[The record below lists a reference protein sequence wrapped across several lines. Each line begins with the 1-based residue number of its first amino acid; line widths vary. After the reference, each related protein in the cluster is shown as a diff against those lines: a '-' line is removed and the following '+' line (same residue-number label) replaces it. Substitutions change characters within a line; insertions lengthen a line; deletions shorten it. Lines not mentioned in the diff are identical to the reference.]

1 LNFYDHA
8 FRSVASLIG
17 RRKKYASLLVFVV
30 TFVAP
35 IKRQTP
41 PEVTRQLLV
50 NGVIEMS
57 QNQFS
62 LRTSRRYPLLLT
74 LVLFLSVVAHAQ
86 AGGGIDTTGTGGRHS
101 ISGRIIFPSGQRA
114 DSRLKV
120 RLESSGNGDLN
131 VLADGNGT
139 FMFRGLTAGSYTVVV
154 EGGDYF
160 ETARETL
167 YIEPTLTDPR
177 SNVAIGPLS
186 RPYVVQIYLKPRD
199 EGAQMKP
206 GVVNAALANVPKP
219 ALDLYDKGVQAA
231 ARGET
236 DQAIDNLTRAIA
248 LHPNFGPALNE
259 LGVQYLKKGDLD
271 KAAATF
277 RKVLHLSPEAPE
289 PCLNYGIVLLQQK
302 KFQEAEKQL
311 RDAVVKNQNTYT
323 AHLYLGITLIYVK
336 NYQEAE
342 TQLRKA
348 VTLGG
353 PKAGQAHY
361 YLGGLY
367 WQTGKHKEAADEL
380 ETFLKLEPKAPNAD
394 KLRNTIKEL
403 RNKS

>member
-1 LNFYDHA
+1 
-8 FRSVASLIG
+8 
-17 RRKKYASLLVFVV
+17 
-30 TFVAP
+30 
-35 IKRQTP
+35 
-41 PEVTRQLLV
+41 
-50 NGVIEMS
+50 MS
-57 QNQFS
+57 QNQLN
-62 LRTSRRYPLLLT
+62 LRTSLRYPLFLT
-74 LVLFLSVVAHAQ
+74 LLLSLSIAAHAQ
-86 AGGGIDTTGTGGRHS
+86 AGGGVDTTGTGGRHS
-101 ISGRIIFPSGQRA
+101 ISGRIMFPSGQRA

-186 RPYVVQIYLKPRD
+186 RPYVVQVYLRPKDKP
-199 EGAQMKP
+199 EQTKP
-206 GVVNAALANVPKP
+206 GVLNAALASIPKP
-219 ALDLYDKGVQAA
+219 ALELYDKGVQAA

-236 DQAIDNLTRAIA
+236 DVAIDNLRRAIV
-248 LHPNFGPALNE
+248 LYPNFGPALNE
-259 LGVQYLKKGDLD
+259 LGVQYLKKGDLE
-271 KAAATF
+271 KAAETLQ
-277 RKVLHLSPEAPE
+277 RVLQLSPEAAE

-302 KFQEAEKQL
+302 KFPEAEKQL
-311 RDAVVKNQNTYT
+311 RNAVDKNPNTYT

-336 NYQEAE
+336 NYTDAE
-342 TQLRKA
+342 SQLRKA
-348 VTLGG
+348 VTIGG
-353 PKAGQAHY
+353 PKASQAHY

-380 ETFLKLEPKAPNAD
+380 ETFLKLEPKAANAD
-394 KLRNTIKEL
+394 KLRNTIREL